1 MSNPD
6 YWQERAEKR
15 IHSAHKNSDKT
26 IKEITAAY
34 QQAIDDLNKDIEK
47 IFYRY
52 AKKNDLSSVEAKDI
66 LNQKISESEWN
77 QIKLQI
83 SSIKDPVIKKQL
95 RAKLEASTYGSRIDR
110 LEALKQD
117 IYIKTKQVADVEL
130 QKSTELYKKTVE
142 DNYLHNVFDFQ
153 QGTGY
158 AYEFAS
164 MSPEHVEEILK
175 NNWSG
180 KHYSKSVWDNTDVL
194 AEKLQQTLTAGL
206 MSGKSYKRMAAE
218 LTELTSYGQYATE
231 RLIRTETAYLIEE
244 SDKAAAIDRGT
255 KVRIF
260 RATLD
265 RKTSKICQEHDGD
278 RIPIEKSVPGKN
290 VPPLHPHCRSWMEEE
305 IEGYEHRI
313 RAARDPETGERI
325 TVPADM
331 KYADWKNEYASRL
344 NGTISENIDKHTI
357 AEGRSLIGVY
367 KKRTSF
373 QYEIEDIINLQGF
386 DGKPKLIVDEEEF
399 YKAVD
404 EDHFIAERTFSD
416 DSKEQVE
423 TWYNELKEGEFYV
436 KCTTG
441 GFQYGRGMYCAADYT
456 KGTIEYSKFQ
466 HEIEQYAWGKKHV
479 QTTWMTMEPSAKII
493 KFEDLQDKYAIEW
506 IKVNRPDNYE
516 GVLALSKLQNKVRN
530 YHKNWDPVVGKPPQ
544 DYMDLLQELKEKRK
558 EFEAIYR
565 EGISAS
571 NKRMQEDNYDWG
583 ILAAELGYDAINAK
597 HGATGSYTVV
607 LNRTKLIIFDG
618 SGFKYRKR

>member
-15 IHSAHKNSDKT
+15 IHRAHKNSDKT

-34 QQAIDDLNKDIEK
+34 QQAIDDINSDIEK

-52 AKKNDLSSVEAKDI
+52 AGKNDLSSAEAKDI
-66 LNQKISESEWN
+66 LNQRISENEWN
-77 QIKLQI
+77 KIKLQI
-83 SSIKDPVIKKQL
+83 SSIKDPAIKKQL
-95 RAKLEASTYGSRIDR
+95 RAKLEASAYGARIDR

-130 QKSTELYKKTVE
+130 QKSTELYRKTVE

-194 AEKLQQTLTAGL
+194 AEKLQQTLAAGL

-218 LTELTSYGQYATE
+218 LTELTSYGQYAAE

-265 RKTSKICQEHDGD
+265 LKTSKICQEHDGD
-278 RIPIEKSVPGKN
+278 RVPIEKSVPGKN

-313 RAARDPETGERI
+313 RAAKDPVTGERI

-331 KYADWKNEYASRL
+331 TYTDWKENYSQLSEDDDVLTKFKRKVKSS
-344 NGTISENIDKHTI
+344 ISQVISGKEVISYSEVPENIRKPFEAQLKRADPYVRKILTNYYSQVDYRVGTEKSRNISVLNVVDLAKNVVPGSI
-357 AEGRSLIGVY
+357 AHELFHVIDRDRAVTQIFNFNSALRKDFDVLKRCADQSKMGLKEYLYAKYPDAFENSKTMGERYRGISDILSGLTKGNVKFGYGHSKDYWKLSEDRLSMEAWAQFGRIG
-367 KKRTSF
+367 
-373 QYEIEDIINLQGF
+373 YEN
-386 DGKPKLIVDEEEF
+386 DEEVIQMLKDIF
-399 YKAVD
+399 PQFA
-404 EDHFIAERTFSD
+404 
-416 DSKEQVE
+416 KEALE
-423 TWYNELKEGEFYV
+423 TLKG
-436 KCTTG
+436 
-441 GFQYGRGMYCAADYT
+441 
-456 KGTIEYSKFQ
+456 
-466 HEIEQYAWGKKHV
+466 
-479 QTTWMTMEPSAKII
+479 
-493 KFEDLQDKYAIEW
+493 
-506 IKVNRPDNYE
+506 
-516 GVLALSKLQNKVRN
+516 
-530 YHKNWDPVVGKPPQ
+530 
-544 DYMDLLQELKEKRK
+544 
-558 EFEAIYR
+558 
-565 EGISAS
+565 
-571 NKRMQEDNYDWG
+571 
-583 ILAAELGYDAINAK
+583 
-597 HGATGSYTVV
+597 
-607 LNRTKLIIFDG
+607 LIT
-618 SGFKYRKR
+618 

>member
-15 IHSAHKNSDKT
+15 IHRAHRNSDKT

-34 QQAIDDLNKDIEK
+34 QQAIDDINSDIEK

-52 AKKNDLSSVEAKDI
+52 AGKNDLSSAEAKDI
-66 LNQKISESEWN
+66 LNRRISENEWN
-77 QIKLQI
+77 KMKLQI

-95 RAKLEASTYGSRIDR
+95 RAKLEASAYGARIDR

-130 QKSTELYKKTVE
+130 QKSTELYRKTVE

-164 MSPEHVEEILK
+164 MSPEHIEEILK

-180 KHYSKSVWDNTDVL
+180 KHYSKSVWDNTDLL

-218 LTELTSYGQYATE
+218 LTELTSYGQYAAE

-265 RKTSKICQEHDGD
+265 RKTSKACQEHDGD
-278 RIPIEKSVPGKN
+278 RVPIEESVPGKN

-313 RAARDPETGERI
+313 RAARDTETGERI
-325 TVPADM
+325 TIPANM
-331 KYADWKNEYASRL
+331 TYTDWKDNVRDTLEINQYDVRKITGDKKAKIPAKTVRRVSHLWDDLLNEYGVPKKYRPKCIKFLDIDGPAQINWKDYSLEL
-344 NGTISENIDKHTI
+344 NKNLFRNIDALEAYINNLDSHAHTGNGIRDILLHECGHVVLNAIAFKNTKMVPGVQLRQANQVVREEIRKIAIKSIEIAFDEQSAEEIISAIHSRISKRAFTPGYPEELI
-357 AEGRSLIGVY
+357 AE
-367 KKRTSF
+367 SF
-373 QYEIEDIINLQGF
+373 VRAYNSDEQISNTIKSWIINL
-386 DGKPKLIVDEEEF
+386 
-399 YKAVD
+399 
-404 EDHFIAERTFSD
+404 
-416 DSKEQVE
+416 
-423 TWYNELKEGEFYV
+423 LKEG
-436 KCTTG
+436 
-441 GFQYGRGMYCAADYT
+441 
-456 KGTIEYSKFQ
+456 
-466 HEIEQYAWGKKHV
+466 
-479 QTTWMTMEPSAKII
+479 
-493 KFEDLQDKYAIEW
+493 
-506 IKVNRPDNYE
+506 
-516 GVLALSKLQNKVRN
+516 
-530 YHKNWDPVVGKPPQ
+530 
-544 DYMDLLQELKEKRK
+544 
-558 EFEAIYR
+558 
-565 EGISAS
+565 
-571 NKRMQEDNYDWG
+571 
-583 ILAAELGYDAINAK
+583 NAQ
-597 HGATGSYTVV
+597 
-607 LNRTKLIIFDG
+607 
-618 SGFKYRKR
+618 

>member
-15 IHSAHKNSDKT
+15 IHRAHKNSDKT

-34 QQAIDDLNKDIEK
+34 QQAIDDINSDIEK

-52 AKKNDLSSVEAKDI
+52 AGKNDLSTAEAKDI
-66 LNQKISESEWN
+66 LNQRISENEWN
-77 QIKLQI
+77 KIKLQI

-95 RAKLEASTYGSRIDR
+95 RAKLEASAYGARIDR

-130 QKSTELYKKTVE
+130 QKSTELYRKTVE
-142 DNYLHNVFDFQ
+142 NNYLHNVFDFQ

-164 MSPEHVEEILK
+164 MSPEHIEEILK

-180 KHYSKSVWDNTDVL
+180 KHYSRSIWDNTDVL

-255 KVRIF
+255 KVRFF

-265 RKTSKICQEHDGD
+265 RKTSRICQEHDGD
-278 RIPIEKSVPGKN
+278 RVPIEKSVPGKN

-313 RAARDPETGERI
+313 RAAKDPVTGERI

-331 KYADWKNEYASRL
+331 TYADWKKEYTDKL
-344 NGTISENIDKHTI
+344 NDVVSENIDKHTI
-357 AEGRSLIGVY
+357 AEGRNLIGSY
-367 KKRTSF
+367 EKRTSF

-386 DGKPKLIVDEEEF
+386 DGKPKLIADEKGF

-404 EDHFIAERTFSD
+404 ADHFIAERTFSD

-441 GFQYGRGMYCAADYT
+441 GYQYGRGMYCAADYT
-456 KGTIEYSKFQ
+456 RGTVEYSKFQ

-493 KFEDLQDKYAIEW
+493 KFEDLQDKYATEW
-506 IKVNRPDNYE
+506 IKINRPDSYE
-516 GVLALSKLQNKVRN
+516 GVLALSELQNKVRN
-530 YHKNWDPVVGKPPQ
+530 YQKNWDPVVGKPPQ
-544 DYMDLLQELKEKRK
+544 DYTDLLQELKEKRK
-558 EFEAIYR
+558 EFGAIYS
-565 EGISAS
+565 EGISAT
-571 NKRMQEDNYDWG
+571 NKRMRVDNYDWG
-583 ILAAELGYDAINAK
+583 ILAAELGYDAIDAG